1 MNEMISKAA
10 AKASADEVFQ
20 ALAYGALKA
29 RAARIA
35 SNHIIRIGKFDL
47 MVAEDENGDGQM
59 VQAILPLEDMQVLA
73 LAKAR
78 ELDGSADGWNES
90 ERRQWL
96 ADFWD
101 GLAQYLAKW
110 QGIRM
115 RKGPGENMTFEK
127 SVSR

>member
-1 MNEMISKAA
+1 MNEMIGKMV
-10 AKASADEVFQ
+10 AKASANELFQ
-20 ALAYGALKA
+20 ALAYGALKV

-47 MVAEDENGDGQM
+47 MVAEDENGDGQV
-59 VQAILPLEDMQVLA
+59 VQAILPLEEMQVLA
-73 LAKAR
+73 LANAR
-78 ELDGSADGWNES
+78 ELDCSAEGWSES

-96 ADFWD
+96 ADFWE

-115 RKGPGENMTFEK
+115 RRGPGENMTFEK
-127 SVSR
+127 TVSR

>member
-1 MNEMISKAA
+1 MIGRVV
-10 AKASADEVFQ
+10 AKASANEVFQ

-47 MVAEDENGDGQM
+47 MVAEDENGDGQV
-59 VQAILPLEDMQVLA
+59 VQAILSLEEMQFMA
-73 LAKAR
+73 LAKAL
-78 ELDGSADGWNES
+78 EMDSSADRWSES

-96 ADFWD
+96 VDFWD

-115 RKGPGENMTFEK
+115 RRGPGENITFEK
-127 SVSR
+127 AVSR

>member
-1 MNEMISKAA
+1 MNEMIGKAV

-20 ALAYGALKA
+20 VLAYGALKV

-47 MVAEDENGDGQM
+47 MVAEDENGDGQV
-59 VQAILPLEDMQVLA
+59 VQAILPLEEMQVLA

-78 ELDGSADGWNES
+78 ELDGSADSWTES
-90 ERRQWL
+90 EGRQWL
-96 ADFWD
+96 AEFWE
-101 GLAQYLAKW
+101 GLARYLDKW

-115 RKGPGENMTFEK
+115 RRGPGENLTFEK
-127 SVSR
+127 AVSR

>member
-1 MNEMISKAA
+1 MDEMIGKAV
-10 AKASADEVFQ
+10 AKASADELFQ

-47 MVAEDENGDGQM
+47 MVAEDENGDGQV
-59 VQAILPLEDMQVLA
+59 VQAILPLEEMQLLA
-73 LAKAR
+73 LSTAR
-78 ELDGSADGWNES
+78 EIDGSAESWSES

-96 ADFWD
+96 ADFWE
-101 GLAQYLAKW
+101 GMAQYMAKW

-115 RKGPGENMTFEK
+115 QRGPGENMTLEK
-127 SVSR
+127 AVGR

>member
-1 MNEMISKAA
+1 MNEMIGKAA

-20 ALAYGALKA
+20 ALAYGALKV

-35 SNHIIRIGKFDL
+35 SNHIIRIGKFYL
-47 MVAEDENGDGQM
+47 MVAEDENGDGQV
-59 VQAILPLEDMQVLA
+59 VQAILPMEEMQAMA

-78 ELDGSADGWNES
+78 ELDGSADSWSES

-96 ADFWD
+96 EDFWD

-115 RKGPGENMTFEK
+115 RRGPGENMTLEK
-127 SVSR
+127 AVSR

>member
-1 MNEMISKAA
+1 MNEMIGKAV
-10 AKASADEVFQ
+10 AKASTDELFQ
-20 ALAYGALKA
+20 ALSYGALKV

-47 MVAEDENGDGQM
+47 MVAEDENGDGQV
-59 VQAILPLEDMQVLA
+59 VQAILPMEEMQVMA
-73 LAKAR
+73 LANAR
-78 ELDGSADGWNES
+78 ELDSSAEGWSES
-90 ERRQWL
+90 DRRQWL

-115 RKGPGENMTFEK
+115 RRGPGENMTFEK
-127 SVSR
+127 AVSR